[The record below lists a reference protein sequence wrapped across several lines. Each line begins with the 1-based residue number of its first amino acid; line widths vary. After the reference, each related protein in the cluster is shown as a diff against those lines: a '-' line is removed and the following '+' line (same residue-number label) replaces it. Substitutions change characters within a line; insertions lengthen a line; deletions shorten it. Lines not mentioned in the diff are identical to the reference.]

1 MKPQKI
7 NTSKEYDDLMKR
19 IEKLLHKSTSGGGF
33 ESLKAD
39 DVEKLQKLS
48 LIAEKYEDS
57 LSLMPIKA
65 PTTLIEMIRYKMFEM
80 NLKQKQLAS
89 ILEISE
95 TRISE
100 LLTGKRKLNMEMA
113 KKLHSKLNIDAHFIL
128 EVA

>member
-19 IEKLLHKSTSGGGF
+19 IEKLLQKSTNGGGF

-57 LSLMPIKA
+57 L
-65 PTTLIEMIRYKMFEM
+65 
-80 NLKQKQLAS
+80 
-89 ILEISE
+89 
-95 TRISE
+95 
-100 LLTGKRKLNMEMA
+100 
-113 KKLHSKLNIDAHFIL
+113 
-128 EVA
+128 

>member
-19 IEKLLHKSTSGGGF
+19 IEKLLQKSTSGGGF

-57 LSLMPIKA
+57 L
-65 PTTLIEMIRYKMFEM
+65 
-80 NLKQKQLAS
+80 
-89 ILEISE
+89 
-95 TRISE
+95 
-100 LLTGKRKLNMEMA
+100 
-113 KKLHSKLNIDAHFIL
+113 
-128 EVA
+128 

>member
-19 IEKLLHKSTSGGGF
+19 IEKLLQKSTSGGGF

-57 LSLMPIKA
+57 LSL
-65 PTTLIEMIRYKMFEM
+65 
-80 NLKQKQLAS
+80 
-89 ILEISE
+89 IS
-95 TRISE
+95 
-100 LLTGKRKLNMEMA
+100 
-113 KKLHSKLNIDAHFIL
+113 
-128 EVA
+128 

>member
-19 IEKLLHKSTSGGGF
+19 IEKLLQKSTNGGGF

-57 LSLMPIKA
+57 LSL
-65 PTTLIEMIRYKMFEM
+65 
-80 NLKQKQLAS
+80 
-89 ILEISE
+89 IS
-95 TRISE
+95 
-100 LLTGKRKLNMEMA
+100 
-113 KKLHSKLNIDAHFIL
+113 
-128 EVA
+128 